1 MRTDRRRRPTAAP
14 ISVDTLNRRRDGASF
29 SCHVEAMRRAQALQL
44 LRDNRACLARLG
56 VARLFLYGSVARD
69 HASAESDVDLLI
81 EPGDDRFSLF
91 DLMRVQDACARLL
104 GHPAEV
110 HDYRGLARTRD
121 FRARVSADLV
131 NVF

>member
-1 MRTDRRRRPTAAP
+1 M
-14 ISVDTLNRRRDGASF
+14 RRD
-29 SCHVEAMRRAQALQL
+29 QALQL
-44 LRDNRACLARLG
+44 LRDNRAWLARLG
-56 VARLFLYGSVARD
+56 VARLFLYGSVGRD

-91 DLMRVQDACARLL
+91 DLMRVQDACTRLP
-104 GHPAEV
+104 GYPAEV
-110 HDYRGLARTRD
+110 HDDRGLARAHD

>member
-1 MRTDRRRRPTAAP
+1 M
-14 ISVDTLNRRRDGASF
+14 RRD
-29 SCHVEAMRRAQALQL
+29 QALEL
-44 LRDNRACLARLG
+44 LRDNRASLARLG

-69 HASAESDVDLLI
+69 RASAESDVDLLI

-91 DLMRVQDACARLL
+91 DLMRVQDECTRLL

-110 HDYRGLARTRD
+110 HDYRGLARAHD